1 MSASDSAPLE
11 KLCETPRIF
20 KMDNFAR
27 ADEFAPILD
36 IVRDPAQL
44 AQRGVKTQ
52 HNKAGLSFE
61 WKVASEPILK
71 TLVERTYARLGFD
84 NDLGFTLR
92 FRNYQ
97 LDEYH
102 PGHLDVYQ
110 VENVFLVATAI
121 LYLNDTTRGGETFFP
136 RAQPESISI
145 APQAGRLAIWF
156 NYTPAGDP
164 DPLAFHE
171 ALPVQSG
178 EKLTLT
184 NFIYKPIEF
193 SATNLLRT

>member
-1 MSASDSAPLE
+1 MSTSVSAPLQ
-11 KLCETPRIF
+11 KLCETPRVCMI
-20 KMDNFAR
+20 DNFAR
-27 ADEFAPILD
+27 ADELASILD

-52 HNKAGLSFE
+52 HNKAGVSFE
-61 WKVASEPILK
+61 WKLAGEPLLK

-97 LDEYH
+97 VGEYH
-102 PGHLDVYQ
+102 PGHLDAFQ
-110 VENVFLVATAI
+110 VENLFLVATAI
-121 LYLNDTTRGGETFFP
+121 LYLNDTIQGGETFFP
-136 RAQPESISI
+136 RAQPQPISI

-156 NYTPAGDP
+156 NYTPAGEP

-171 ALPVQSG
+171 ALPIHVG

-184 NFIYKPIEF
+184 NFIYKPIEW
-193 SATNLLRT
+193 SGTNLF